1 MSAQWKR
8 RLTMKKQNPAL
19 FIGLIGISIHLVLN
33 LLGIFVFHKAA
44 AAFFTEQWW
53 SSWFPSL
60 LVWIVFLITGL
71 WMRRRSKRVA

>member
-8 RLTMKKQNPAL
+8 LLTMKKQNPAL

-53 SSWFPSL
+53 
-60 LVWIVFLITGL
+60 G
-71 WMRRRSKRVA
+71 RD